1 MPGAYAHIA
10 AVHRLMS
17 GNILD
22 GMDIPDLVKESLGD
36 YPEFCTVGAV
46 SPDYPYLDIGNKKAC
61 EWADVVHHGR
71 TYQLLSVGTSTI
83 RNIVDLEDRKKCI
96 AWLMGFVAH
105 IGLDM
110 TIHPIVEGIAGIY
123 SESKEN
129 QKTHRICEMNQ
140 DVHIWLTMNMGTV
153 GRSET
158 IDNMKLCSD
167 AGNTERLHAAL
178 RSCWYKMLEGT
189 YPDLLVENV
198 PDIDKWHEKFS
209 FVVDKVEESE
219 QWPRFARHVSVRA
232 GLSYPL
238 PAEIDP
244 QFIMKLKTPDGRRM
258 DYDDIFAKAL
268 IHIQDLWSCVG
279 KTIIDSTGNHLSTIG
294 DWNLDRGLTSS
305 EEYVFWQKKD
315 TISSSQSPSS

>member
-10 AVHRLMS
+10 AVHHLMS
-17 GNILD
+17 GNSLD
-22 GMDIPDLVKESLGD
+22 GIDTPDLVKDALGD

-46 SPDYPYLDIGNKKAC
+46 SPDYPYLDIGNKQAC
-61 EWADVVHHGR
+61 EWADIVHHGR
-71 TYQLLSVGTSTI
+71 THQLLSAGTTTI
-83 RNIVDLEDRKKCI
+83 RNISDLEDRKRCT

-123 SESKEN
+123 SESKAN

-140 DVHIWLTMNMGTV
+140 DVHIWRTLNMGTV

-158 IDNMKLCSD
+158 IDNMRLCSD
-167 AGNTERLHAAL
+167 ARDDKRLHPAIRA
-178 RSCWYKMLEGT
+178 CWYKMLKET
-189 YPDLLVENV
+189 YPELMVGNT

-219 QWPRFARHVSVRA
+219 QWPRFARHVSVNA

-238 PAEIDP
+238 PEEIDT
-244 QFIMKLKTPDGRRM
+244 QFIKSLKTPDGQRL
-258 DYDDIFAKAL
+258 DYDVIFAKAL
-268 IHIQDLWSCVG
+268 THIQGLWSCVG
-279 KTIIDSTGNHLSTIG
+279 KAIIDSTGNHLSALG

-305 EEYVFWQKKD
+305 GEYVFWPKKD
-315 TISSSQSPSS
+315 SVSSLQSLPS